1 MRILCIIYSLT
12 RKPIERGGKMK
23 EIEVG
28 IICELR
34 QSPMDKVQSVN
45 MHVELI

>member
-1 MRILCIIYSLT
+1 
-12 RKPIERGGKMK
+12 MK

-34 QSPMDKVQSVN
+34 QSPMDKVLAVHSVN